1 VSTRGISAIHLTTS
15 KGLAQGLTLVTAVV
29 LWGCGVGGITVESCT
44 LGEDGECPQGH
55 ICRATTTT
63 PPGQGICMPGERP
76 PIGSCTPGEADAC
89 PEGQTC
95 RDTADTP
102 AGQGTCLPSERCM
115 LDGSWACQ
123 ADEICLDTHNTPAGE
138 GTCFPQGTCT
148 LSSGTECAQGEQCKE
163 AVGLPPG
170 LGTCMPQSCIPG
182 DDQSCP
188 GNWICWKPE
197 HAEEGSCVPPNH
209 CEGLGTSC
217 GEGVGLECKPG
228 LGLPEGS
235 GLCLPEEECIV
246 GSAGGCGGNQ
256 ACKPSNL
263 PNGSGL
269 CLELNACVLG
279 AEGGCAA
286 NLECKPADEGA
297 EIGLCMEADKCI
309 PGVSGGCGTGTCW
322 SSGDCVPEN
331 TCELANDTC
340 GVGLECKPSTGVMDT
355 LGLGLCLAPDK
366 CVPGA
371 LGGCGTD
378 ESCWSTGDCVPT
390 DTCELANDT
399 CGTGL
404 ECKPATDLP
413 QGAGLCMAPDKC
425 IPEALG
431 GCGAE
436 ETCWST
442 GDCVPENTCEL
453 ANDTCGVGL
462 ACKPTTGAMDTLGLG
477 LCLAPDKCV
486 PGALGGCGTD
496 ESCWSSG
503 DCVPT
508 DTCELANDTCG
519 TGLECKPATGLPEGA
534 GLCLAEDKCIP
545 EAVGGCGTGTCWST
559 GDCVPTNT
567 CALENDTCGVGLE
580 CKPATDLP
588 EGAGLCLAEDK
599 CIPEAV
605 GGCGT
610 GTCWSTGDCVPTNTC
625 ELDNDTCG
633 VDLECKPATGLPGGA
648 GLCLA
653 EDKCI
658 PEAAGG
664 CGTGTCWSTG
674 DCVPTNTCELEND
687 TCGVGLECKPATD
700 LPEGA
705 GLCLAED
712 KCIPEAVGGCGTGT
726 CWSTGDCVPT
736 NTCEL
741 ENDTCGVDLECKP
754 ATGLP
759 GGAGLCLAEDK
770 CIPEAAGGC
779 GTGTCWSTGDCVPT
793 NTCEL
798 ENDTCGVGLECK
810 PATDLPEGAG
820 LCLAEDKCIP
830 EAVGGC
836 GTGTCWSTGDCVPT
850 NTCENIGEACGEGEN
865 LECKPATGLP
875 GGAGLCLAEDKC
887 IPEAAGGCGTGTCWS
902 SGDCVPT
909 NTCELENDTCGVG
922 LECKPAT
929 DLPEG
934 AGLCLAEDKCIPG
947 AGGGCGT
954 GTCWS
959 SGDCV
964 PTNTCENIGEAC
976 GEGENLECKPATGLM
991 ETLGLGLCLPED
1003 KCVPGSTGG
1012 CGEGIC
1018 LSSGDCVPPN
1028 TCTLAGGTECDEAGL
1043 SCKGASGL
1051 PEGIGLCL
1059 AENACIPAAG
1069 DAWCAGSNICW
1080 DSGAALGSCVPNNT
1094 CELDNDL
1101 CGGGLVCKPA
1111 PGLPEG
1117 AGLCLGID
1125 DCYLEMG
1132 GGCLEGFECKPIYP
1146 GLENGLCMEANKCS
1160 PLSGGGCGDG
1170 MCWNTG
1176 DCVPSNACT
1185 LDGTEC
1191 SAAGF
1196 ECKAVTGLG
1205 LPANI
1210 GLCLGVDEC
1219 VVGAGGAC
1227 GAGLACKPSSIEGG
1241 PGLCLAPEACVPG
1254 ASGGCEEGY
1263 SCSPPESGEIGTCI
1277 IPDIAVET
1285 GLTQTTLPLA
1295 WTDGHVVIGS
1305 SDGSN
1310 NGSVHF
1316 YDTRQGTL
1324 SSSENLGPLTGLSSL
1339 GDSGRVAI
1347 TTLERISV
1355 LNSNAQFVDITHAT
1369 DCRSAQGNIHES
1381 TRFRYGLSLL
1391 SVGNNDGS
1399 GNWRFAVPGNAN
1411 SGNNHQL
1418 VAYLPPGSSGSEG
1431 GHCWTY
1437 NWSLINPAAPL
1448 AVQSN
1453 AEVLLM
1459 RKDPVT
1465 NNQNYVYRLAWDNS
1479 TSTWSSLGSYQSF
1492 EPAFLTSVGVAAS
1505 DNRYWVSAQ
1514 HSAGATLAHDGYH
1527 GFLLS
1532 ITDIGAVALDAND
1545 SAYVVV
1551 KSALEAL
1558 NYNYEFRR
1566 YSSTME
1572 SYEEPDR
1579 STSLLQNS
1587 VPPVGSPIL
1596 GEPTSGNPAD
1606 AEVYL
1611 VMTDGT
1617 LHAFNA
1623 GNLSLKWTKQLQR
1636 SNGQPLSISPTAQPL
1651 LQGNRLWIIGTQ
1663 GELRGITVDSNGLRK
1678 NAPWPKMH
1686 RDNCNSGSQLST
1698 PTTLPSCF

>member
-1 VSTRGISAIHLTTS
+1 MSTRGISAIHLTTS

-404 ECKPATDLP
+404 ECKPAT
-413 QGAGLCMAPDKC
+413 
-425 IPEALG
+425 
-431 GCGAE
+431 
-436 ETCWST
+436 
-442 GDCVPENTCEL
+442 
-453 ANDTCGVGL
+453 
-462 ACKPTTGAMDTLGLG
+462 
-477 LCLAPDKCV
+477 
-486 PGALGGCGTD
+486 
-496 ESCWSSG
+496 
-503 DCVPT
+503 
-508 DTCELANDTCG
+508 
-519 TGLECKPATGLPEGA
+519 GLPEGA

-664 CGTGTCWSTG
+664 CGTGTCWST
-674 DCVPTNTCELEND
+674 
-687 TCGVGLECKPATD
+687 
-700 LPEGA
+700 
-705 GLCLAED
+705 
-712 KCIPEAVGGCGTGT
+712 
-726 CWSTGDCVPT
+726 
-736 NTCEL
+736 
-741 ENDTCGVDLECKP
+741 
-754 ATGLP
+754 
-759 GGAGLCLAEDK
+759 
-770 CIPEAAGGC
+770 
-779 GTGTCWSTGDCVPT
+779 
-793 NTCEL
+793 
-798 ENDTCGVGLECK
+798 
-810 PATDLPEGAG
+810 
-820 LCLAEDKCIP
+820 
-830 EAVGGC
+830 
-836 GTGTCWSTGDCVPT
+836 
-850 NTCENIGEACGEGEN
+850 
-865 LECKPATGLP
+865 
-875 GGAGLCLAEDKC
+875 
-887 IPEAAGGCGTGTCWS
+887 
-902 SGDCVPT
+902 GDCVPT